1 MRDIAAQTDPNWYN
15 PQRHSQPG
23 LMVKPTMG
31 DGRDRPLEGQI
42 ILPRQWDRA
51 RVAQSTGVS
60 PLDVAALG
68 CQEYHGYDE
77 GYYPLMQAIIF
88 RYRNHIRNEV
98 ITCHNDIILLHLRVI
113 DMWVNPR
120 TQQRGPSMERILD
133 KGLPVFPKLEM
144 MSVDATVDF
153 YDKLQKDIY
162 FVLTPID
169 GIRHN
174 KLVDGLQGSLPTRPW
189 SHALC

>member
-23 LMVKPTMG
+23 LTVNPTMG
-31 DGRDRPLEGQI
+31 DGGDRPLRSQI
-42 ILPRQWDRA
+42 ILPRQWDCA
-51 RVAQSTGVS
+51 RVAQSAGVS

-88 RYRNHIRNEV
+88 RCGYRNNIGNEV
-98 ITCHNDIILLHLRVI
+98 ITCHNDIILLHRRVM
-113 DMWVNPR
+113 DMWVNPI
-120 TQQRGPSMERILD
+120 TQQRGPSVECILD

-144 MSVDATVDF
+144 MSVDATV
-153 YDKLQKDIY
+153 
-162 FVLTPID
+162 
-169 GIRHN
+169 
-174 KLVDGLQGSLPTRPW
+174 
-189 SHALC
+189 